1 MYKRTYWKDHVVDQG
16 GTVIQQGTLQDQE
29 HFNNIEMGMSDAH
42 LAQAIQQI
50 AENQNVFE
58 NAAEVK
64 QVTLTGSGAWP
75 FNNSE
80 VTIALADLRNTTNYT
95 VDVYVRSYSGGLLG
109 DLIISAKALNGFKIR
124 HDGSA
129 TTVNLTLVIR
139 GGMTV

>member
-29 HFNNIEMGMSDAH
+29 HFNNLELGMSDAH
-42 LAQAIQQI
+42 LAQAILQI
-50 AENQNVFE
+50 GDNQNGFE
-58 NAAEVK
+58 DAAEVK

-80 VTIALADLRNTTNYT
+80 YTVGLDGLRNTTNYT

-109 DLIISAKALNGFKIR
+109 DIIVSNKALNGFKIK

-129 TTVNLTLVIR
+129 NTVNLTLVVR